1 MSPTLLLQMVLSVAM
16 SASAQLMLKAGM
28 SSDRVKGA
36 IASGRGPV
44 DILLAVATSPFVIA
58 GLGVFGL
65 SVVVWLAVLA
75 KIEVSQAY
83 PAIALGIAVTAVGGF
98 LIFGEQ
104 LSPLRIGG
112 ILVIIAGV
120 LIVARS

>member
-1 MSPTLLLQMVLSVAM
+1 
-16 SASAQLMLKAGM
+16 MLKAGM

-44 DILLAVATSPFVIA
+44 DIFLAVATSPFVIA

>member
-44 DILLAVATSPFVIA
+44 DIFLTVATSPFVIA